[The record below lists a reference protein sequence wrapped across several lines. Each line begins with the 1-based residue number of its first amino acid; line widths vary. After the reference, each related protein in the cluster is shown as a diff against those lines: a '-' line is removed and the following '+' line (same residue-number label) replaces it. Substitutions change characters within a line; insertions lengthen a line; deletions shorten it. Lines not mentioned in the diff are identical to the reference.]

1 MSIIPLPGSRRSAV
15 FPNAPACYHPAM
27 LHVNDMTFRFGGRVL
42 FEQATLYLS
51 KGGKMGLVGRN
62 GAGKSTLFRMILDDL
77 SPDAGA
83 VRVQKGMRIGTVAQE
98 APHGPGSLLDT
109 VLAADQERAELLAE
123 AETTTDPTRIAEVH
137 TRLADID
144 AQSAPARAA
153 RILAGLGFDDAAQA
167 RPCSE
172 FSGGWRMRVAL
183 AATLFA
189 RPDFLLLDEPTNHLD
204 LEAALW
210 LEDYLA
216 AWQGTLLV
224 ISHDR
229 TLLNKVV
236 KEIAHLHDK
245 KLVRYAGNYDRFERT
260 RRERQA
266 QQAKLQ
272 AKQLAE
278 QRRIQA
284 FVDRF
289 RAKATKARQAQ
300 SRLKQLARMEPIA
313 TVVEDRTTTFN
324 FPNPDPLSPPLVNL
338 DGVDVSYEAAPPV
351 LRDLDLRIDMDD
363 RIGLIGANGNGK
375 STLIKML
382 AERLKPAAGKLI
394 KSSKL
399 KVGYFAQHQQDELRL
414 GESPFQHMARAM
426 PMATESKVRAHLGR
440 FGFSGDMADG
450 KVETL
455 SGGEKARLLFALMS
469 TEAPHILLLDE
480 PTNHLDVDAR
490 EALVHALSEYDG
502 AIILVT
508 HDAHLIDLVCDRL
521 WLVADGTCRSF
532 DGDLEAYGRLLM
544 EQRREARRQ
553 SRAATAESKAGTKP
567 TDKREARRA
576 RARER
581 EATANLRK
589 SIKDAEA
596 RMEKLAGRVAR
607 LEEKL
612 ADPEVYGGPTAK
624 LMELQV
630 AHKEAKDELA
640 ETETQW
646 LARQEDLERA
656 EAGGLDA
663 AQ

>member
-1 MSIIPLPGSRRSAV
+1 
-15 FPNAPACYHPAM
+15 M
-27 LHVNDMTFRFGGRVL
+27 LHINDMTFRFGGRTL
-42 FEQATLYLS
+42 FEQATLHLP
-51 KGGKMGLVGRN
+51 KGAKMGLVGRN
-62 GAGKSTLFRMILDDL
+62 GAGKTTLFRMILDQL
-77 SPDAGA
+77 SPDGGA
-83 VRVQKGMRIGTVAQE
+83 VRVRKGARLGTVSQE
-98 APHGPGSLLDT
+98 APGGSDSLLAT
-109 VLAADQERAELLAE
+109 VLAADTERSALLAE
-123 AETTTDPTRIAEVH
+123 AETATDPGRIADIH
-137 TRLADID
+137 NRLADID
-144 AQSAPARAA
+144 AQTAPARAA
-153 RILAGLGFDDAAQA
+153 RILAGLGFDEAAQS

-210 LEDYLA
+210 LEGYLA
-216 AWQGTLLV
+216 TWQGTLLV

-236 KEIAHLHDK
+236 NEIAHLHDR
-245 KLVRYAGNYDRFERT
+245 KLQRYAGNYDRFEKT

-272 AKQLAE
+272 TRQLAE

-313 TVVEDRTTTFN
+313 TVVEDKTTTFN

-338 DGVDVSYEAAPPV
+338 DGTSVGYETDAPV
-351 LRDLDLRIDMDD
+351 LKNLDLRVDMDD

-382 AERLKPAAGKLI
+382 AERLKPADGKVI

-399 KVGYFAQHQQDELRL
+399 KVGYFAQHQQDELNL
-414 GESPFQHMARAM
+414 DQTPYDHMARAM
-426 PMATESKVRAHLGR
+426 PMVTEAKVRAHLGR
-440 FGFSGDMADG
+440 FGFPGNMADG

-521 WLVADGTCRSF
+521 WLVADGNCKPF
-532 DGDLEAYGRLLM
+532 DGDLEAYAKLLM
-544 EQRREARRQ
+544 DQRREARRQ
-553 SRAATAESKAGTKP
+553 RRDGNGNTEKH
-567 TDKREARRA
+567 TDKKAERRA
-576 RARER
+576 RAQQREG
-581 EATANLRK
+581 TAALRK
-589 SIKDAEA
+589 SARDAEA
-596 RMEKLAGRVAR
+596 RMEKLAEKIAK
-607 LEEKL
+607 LEQKL
-612 ADPEVYGGPTAK
+612 ADPDVYGGPTTK

-630 AHKEAKDELA
+630 AHKAAKDELA
-640 ETETQW
+640 ETEAEW
-646 LARQEDLERA
+646 LAAHEE
-656 EAGGLDA
+656 LDA